1 MAEPVRAR
9 TPLPEGRRVPLGV
22 IAGAHG
28 VRGAVR
34 IRSFTENPTA
44 IGGYGALYDGRG
56 RALRLTIQGAGRK
69 GEVIARVDGIAD
81 RDAAE
86 ALKGVELSVP
96 RQALPATASDEF
108 YLNDLIGLAAV
119 AADGQALGR
128 VVALHNWG
136 GGDVI
141 EIRDASGAERLLP
154 FSKSVV
160 PVIDL
165 AAGRLVV
172 NLPTE
177 TEVEG

>member
-1 MAEPVRAR
+1 
-9 TPLPEGRRVPLGV
+9 
-22 IAGAHG
+22 
-28 VRGAVR
+28 
-34 IRSFTENPTA
+34 
-44 IGGYGALYDGRG
+44 
-56 RALRLTIQGAGRK
+56 ALRLTIQGAGRK

-96 RQALPATASDEF
+96 RQALPATQGDEF
-108 YLNDLIGLAAV
+108 YLNDLIGLDAV

-154 FSKSVV
+154 FSKAVV

-177 TEVEG
+177 TEVEGEARPS